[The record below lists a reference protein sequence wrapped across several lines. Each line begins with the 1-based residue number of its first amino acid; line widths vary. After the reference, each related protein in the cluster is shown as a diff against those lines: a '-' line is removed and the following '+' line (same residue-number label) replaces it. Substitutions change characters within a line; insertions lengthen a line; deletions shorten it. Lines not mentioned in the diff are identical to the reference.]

1 MREIKLSANAKL
13 NLTLDITGVRE
24 DGYHLLEMVNICV
37 NLSDEI
43 IIKRSQKSGVRI
55 TSNARFLPRYEKN
68 LAYKAAAKLFEAL
81 NKPLPN
87 LEIDI
92 TKRIPTKAGLGG
104 GSADAAATLI
114 GLNRLFSLGLTEG
127 ELCSIAAD
135 IGADVPY
142 CVVGR
147 PALVSGIGEIIEPIE
162 YNADF
167 CLVILMPRRG
177 RSTTEA
183 FRLFDDG
190 KPFKKPETTKM
201 TEALKNGDS
210 SGAAAL
216 LCNAFATIETDETT
230 ERLISTLL
238 AEGALGASLTGS
250 GAAVFGIF
258 PDMLAAKKCKTKL
271 FGRGFLVYVA
281 RPERQGVRIVYEK

>member
-37 NLSDEI
+37 NLSDELV
-43 IIKRSQKSGVRI
+43 IKRTQKDGVRI

-68 LAYKAAAKLFEAL
+68 LAYKAAAALFESL
-81 NKPLPN
+81 GQPLPG
-87 LEIDI
+87 LEIEI

-114 GLNRLFSLGLTEG
+114 GLNRLFSLGLTES
-127 ELCSIAAD
+127 ELCKTAER

-142 CVVGR
+142 CVVGS

-162 YNADF
+162 NNADF
-167 CLVILMPRRG
+167 SLVILMPRKG

-183 FRLFDDG
+183 FALFDSG
-190 KPFKKPETTKM
+190 KQFERPK
-201 TEALKNGDS
+201 TEDMLAALKRGDAS
-210 SGAAAL
+210 DAAAL
-216 LCNAFATIETDETT
+216 LCNSFATIENDETT
-230 ERLISTLL
+230 EKLISTLL
-238 AEGALGASLTGS
+238 TEGALGASLTGS

-258 PDMLAAKKCKTKL
+258 PDMLTAKRCKTKL
-271 FGRGFLVYVA
+271 FGHGFLVYAA
-281 RPERQGVRIVYEK
+281 RPEKQGVRIIYER